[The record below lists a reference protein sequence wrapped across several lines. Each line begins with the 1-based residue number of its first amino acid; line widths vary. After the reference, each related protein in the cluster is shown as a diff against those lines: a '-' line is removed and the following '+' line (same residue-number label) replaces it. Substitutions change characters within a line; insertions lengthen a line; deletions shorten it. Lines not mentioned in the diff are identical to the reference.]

1 MDEAQLIVL
10 KGEVEPGEPIV
21 FYCSVNEGS
30 FPITY
35 KFYKEK
41 ESKPFYQDTINA
53 TQIMWH
59 KTTDSKEYEGQYY
72 CTASNRANLSKHVI
86 QSNTLTVRGKSSQQQ
101 NAVQAASSR
110 PESTSERR
118 RLGT

>member
-1 MDEAQLIVL
+1 MDEAQLIIL
-10 KGEVEPGEPIV
+10 KKEVEPGESIEL
-21 FYCSVNEGS
+21 YCSVNEGS
-30 FPITY
+30 IPITY

-53 TQIMWH
+53 TEIIWH
-59 KTTDSKEYEGQYY
+59 ETTASKEHEGQYY

-86 QSNTLTVRGKSSQQQ
+86 QSNTLTVRGKRSQRQ

-118 RLGT
+118 WLGT

>member
-1 MDEAQLIVL
+1 MDEAQLVVL

-41 ESKPFYQDTINA
+41 ESKPFYQKLMN
-53 TQIMWH
+53 
-59 KTTDSKEYEGQYY
+59 
-72 CTASNRANLSKHVI
+72 
-86 QSNTLTVRGKSSQQQ
+86 
-101 NAVQAASSR
+101 
-110 PESTSERR
+110 
-118 RLGT
+118 